1 MYIII
6 YIGLSETRVP
16 LYFHAYES
24 LHYLFFS
31 IVIWCYIPHFQRTP
45 SWNRRL
51 SSKRTAPQRRCA
63 KRSSP
68 GPAHRC
74 KDDSR
79 SNQNGWVKQPFLW
92 EFMWEMDTFQTFT
105 NWFCHISGKD
115 TVKCREDDESWDLWV
130 QVQTQSIT
138 VDRNK
143 HLQAWL
149 KQTQIWWIIS
159 VPHFEQRSRRPKNAQ
174 EPFNVCSEQS
184 MRTVQSRI

>member
-1 MYIII
+1 MMMTVSSVSLLLPSSYRPQHLYICIYGTITPVTSWLHVYNYIYI

-79 SNQNGWVKQPFLW
+79 SNQNGWVKHRSCGSSCGKWIPFKLS
-92 EFMWEMDTFQTFT
+92 QTGFVIFLEKILS
-105 NWFCHISGKD
+105 NAGKMMNRGICGFRF
-115 TVKCREDDESWDLWV
+115 K
-130 QVQTQSIT
+130 
-138 VDRNK
+138 
-143 HLQAWL
+143 
-149 KQTQIWWIIS
+149 
-159 VPHFEQRSRRPKNAQ
+159 PK
-174 EPFNVCSEQS
+174 V
-184 MRTVQSRI
+184 